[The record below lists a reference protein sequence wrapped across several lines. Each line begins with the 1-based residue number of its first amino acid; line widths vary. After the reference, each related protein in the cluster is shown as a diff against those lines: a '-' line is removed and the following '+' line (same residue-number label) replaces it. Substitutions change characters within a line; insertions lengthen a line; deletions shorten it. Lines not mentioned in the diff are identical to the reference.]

1 MSRPL
6 RRARAVDVA
15 ARAGVSVATVS
26 FVVNGKAEGRVSPAT
41 RLRVLD
47 AIAALGY
54 VTDASARALATGRRR
69 QVALLAHDMTNPFTA
84 QVAAGAAAGIA
95 EATEGTGHLLLLLA
109 AGLAEPDVE
118 PVGAATVD
126 GVLINYP
133 GTLPAG
139 RPDLPVVHLDDPA
152 AGGHQVSL
160 DVAVGARELAGH
172 LADLGHRHVLYLDGN
187 RPWSTF
193 VERRAA
199 FAAEFAA
206 RVPGAVVAD
215 DRCDID
221 LGSALDLAT
230 RRSADWRRS
239 GATVVVAATDV
250 QALGVLAGLHAAG
263 VAVPAQLSVAGFD
276 DIPFAAVSAPPL
288 TTVALP
294 ARELGHRG
302 AVLLAGVIEDPD
314 APVGAPTVLPAR
326 LVVRGSTGPPATV
339 TLSA

>member
-1 MSRPL
+1 MTRPP

-15 ARAGVSVATVS
+15 AHAGVSVATVS

-41 RLRVLD
+41 RQRVLD

-95 EATEGTGHLLLLLA
+95 EATGGTGHLLLLL
-109 AGLAEPDVE
+109 GSDESGPDVE

-152 AGGHQVSL
+152 AGGHQVSM
-160 DVAVGARELAGH
+160 DVEVGARELARH
-172 LADLGHRHVLYLDGN
+172 LAGLGHRRVLHLGTP

-193 VERRAA
+193 AQRRDA
-199 FAAEFAA
+199 FTAELLALA
-206 RVPGAVVAD
+206 PGAVVLD

-221 LGSALDLAT
+221 LAAGVQLA
-230 RRSADWRRS
+230 ADHAQRWLAD
-239 GATVVVAATDV
+239 GVTAVVAATDL
-250 QALGVLAGLHAAG
+250 QAIGVLAGLAAAG
-263 VAVPAQLSVAGFD
+263 VPVPGRLSVAAFD
-276 DIPFAAVSAPPL
+276 DIPFAAVATPPL

-294 ARELGHRG
+294 ARELGRRG
-302 AVLLAGVIEDPD
+302 AVLLAGVIAGDRSEPGE
-314 APVGAPTVLPAR
+314 PVVLPAR
-326 LVVRGSTGPPATV
+326 LVVRDSTGPAC
-339 TLSA
+339 

>member
-1 MSRPL
+1 MTRPP

-109 AGLAEPDVE
+109 SDDAEPDVE

-152 AGGHQVSL
+152 AGGHQVSM
-160 DVAVGARELAGH
+160 DVTVGARELAAH
-172 LADLGHRHVLYLDGN
+172 LAGLGHRHVVFLDSN

-193 VERRAA
+193 VERRTA
-199 FAAEFAA
+199 FTEEFT
-206 RVPGAVVAD
+206 RWVPGAVVTG
-215 DRCDID
+215 DRSGID
-221 LGSALDLAT
+221 LGDAVARAAAALEGWQRA
-230 RRSADWRRS
+230 
-239 GATVVVAATDV
+239 GATAVVTATDV
-250 QALGVLAGLHAAG
+250 QALGVLSALATAG
-263 VAVPAQLSVAGFD
+263 VPVPGGLSVAAFD

-294 ARELGHRG
+294 ARELGRRG
-302 AVLLAGVIEDPD
+302 AVLLSEVIDGTVPDPE
-314 APVGAPTVLPAR
+314 PVVLPAR
-326 LVVRGSTGPPATV
+326 LVVRGSTGPAPW
-339 TLSA
+339 

>member
-1 MSRPL
+1 M
-6 RRARAVDVA
+6 DVA

-84 QVAAGAAAGIA
+84 QVAAGAATGIA
-95 EATEGTGHLLLLLA
+95 EATDGTGHLLLLLA
-109 AGLAEPDVE
+109 AGLDEPDVE

-160 DVAVGARELAGH
+160 DVAVGARELARH
-172 LADLGHRHVLYLDGN
+172 LADLGHRHVLHLDSN

-193 VERRAA
+193 AERRAA
-199 FAAEFAA
+199 FADEFA
-206 RVPGAVVAD
+206 RLVPGAVVTD

-221 LGSALDLAT
+221 LAAARDHAAQRAEG
-230 RRSADWRRS
+230 WRRS
-239 GATVVVAATDV
+239 GATAVVAATDV
-250 QALGVLAGLHAAG
+250 QALGVLAGLHGAG
-263 VAVPAQLSVAGFD
+263 VAVPGQLSVAGFD
-276 DIPFAAVSAPPL
+276 DIPFAEVSSPPL

-302 AVLLAGVIEDPD
+302 AVLLAQVIEDPA
-314 APVGAPTVLPAR
+314 APPGEPVVLPAH
-326 LVVRGSTGPPATV
+326 LVVRGSTGPAAD
-339 TLSA
+339 LIR

>member
-1 MSRPL
+1 MTRPP

-109 AGLAEPDVE
+109 SDDAEPDTE

-152 AGGHQVSL
+152 AGGHQVSM
-160 DVAVGARELAGH
+160 DVTVGARELAAH
-172 LADLGHRHVLYLDGN
+172 LADLGHRHVVFLDSN

-193 VERRAA
+193 AERRTA
-199 FAAEFAA
+199 FTGEFTR
-206 RVPGAVVAD
+206 RVPGAVVTG
-215 DRCDID
+215 DRSGID
-221 LGSALDLAT
+221 LAGAVGRAAAALEGWLG
-230 RRSADWRRS
+230 S
-239 GATVVVAATDV
+239 GATAVVTATDV
-250 QALGVLAGLHAAG
+250 QALGVLSALATAG
-263 VAVPAQLSVAGFD
+263 VPVPGRLSVAAFD

-302 AVLLAGVIEDPD
+302 AVLLSRVIDGTAVDP
-314 APVGAPTVLPAR
+314 APLVLPAH
-326 LVVRGSTGPPATV
+326 LVVRGSTGPP
-339 TLSA
+339 

>member
-1 MSRPL
+1 M
-6 RRARAVDVA
+6 DVA

-41 RLRVLD
+41 RQRVLD

-95 EATEGTGHLLLLLA
+95 EATAGTGHLLLLLA
-109 AGLAEPDVE
+109 SDDAEPDVE

-160 DVAVGARELAGH
+160 DVAVGARELARH
-172 LADLGHRHVLYLDGN
+172 LAGLGHRQVLYLDSN

-193 VERRAA
+193 VERRTA
-199 FAAEFAA
+199 FAAEFTRCA
-206 RVPGAVVAD
+206 PGGELVD

-221 LGSALDLAT
+221 LAAARDHAAQ
-230 RRSADWRRS
+230 RWADWRAA
-239 GATVVVAATDV
+239 GVTAVVAATDV
-250 QALGVLAGLHAAG
+250 QALGVLAGLHEAA
-263 VAVPAQLSVAGFD
+263 VAVPGQLSVAGFD

-302 AVLLAGVIEDPD
+302 AVLLARVIADP
-314 APVGAPTVLPAR
+314 GAPAGEPVVLPAR
-326 LVVRGSTGPPATV
+326 LVVRGSTGPAG
-339 TLSA
+339 

>member
-1 MSRPL
+1 MTRPP

-84 QVAAGAAAGIA
+84 QVAAGAATGIA
-95 EATEGTGHLLLLLA
+95 EATDGTGHLLLLLA
-109 AGLAEPDVE
+109 SDDAEPDTE

-152 AGGHQVSL
+152 AGGHQVSM
-160 DVAVGARELAGH
+160 DVAVGARELAAH
-172 LADLGHRHVLYLDGN
+172 LADLGHRHVVFLDSN

-193 VERRAA
+193 VERRRA
-199 FAAEFAA
+199 FTDEFTR
-206 RVPGAVVAD
+206 RVPGAVVTG
-215 DRCDID
+215 DRSGID
-221 LGSALDLAT
+221 LTGAVGRATAALEGWQRA
-230 RRSADWRRS
+230 
-239 GATVVVAATDV
+239 GATAVVTATDV
-250 QALGVLAGLHAAG
+250 QALGVLAALASAG
-263 VAVPAQLSVAGFD
+263 VAVPGRLSVAAFD

-288 TTVALP
+288 TTVRLP

-302 AVLLAGVIEDPD
+302 ALLLSRVIDGSAVDP
-314 APVGAPTVLPAR
+314 APVVLPAR
-326 LVVRGSTGPPATV
+326 LVVRGSTGRVA
-339 TLSA
+339 

>member
-1 MSRPL
+1 MTRPP

-109 AGLAEPDVE
+109 SDDAEPDTE

-152 AGGHQVSL
+152 AGGHQVSM
-160 DVAVGARELAGH
+160 DVVVGARELAAH
-172 LADLGHRHVLYLDGN
+172 LAGLGHRHVVFVDSN

-193 VERRAA
+193 VERRTA
-199 FAAEFAA
+199 FTDEFAR
-206 RVPGAVVAD
+206 RVPGAVVTG
-215 DRCDID
+215 DRSGID
-221 LGSALDLAT
+221 LAGAVGHATAALEG
-230 RRSADWRRS
+230 WQRS
-239 GATVVVAATDV
+239 GATAVVTATDV
-250 QALGVLAGLHAAG
+250 QALGVLSALAAAG
-263 VAVPAQLSVAGFD
+263 VPVPGRLSVAAFD

-288 TTVALP
+288 TTVRLP

-302 AVLLAGVIEDPD
+302 AVLLSRVIDGTAVDP
-314 APVGAPTVLPAR
+314 APVVLPAQ
-326 LVVRGSTGPPATV
+326 LVVRGSTGPATM
-339 TLSA
+339 

>member
-15 ARAGVSVATVS
+15 AYAGVSVATVS

-95 EATEGTGHLLLLLA
+95 EATGGTGHLLLLL
-109 AGLAEPDVE
+109 GSDESGPDVE

-139 RPDLPVVHLDDPA
+139 RPDLRWCTSTTRPPAGTRCRWTSRSAPASWPATSPPSATAGCSTWAPAPVVDLHPA
-152 AGGHQVSL
+152 PRRLHRR
-160 DVAVGARELAGH
+160 AVRRGPRRGGARRPLR
-172 LADLGHRHVLYLDGN
+172 HRPG
-187 RPWSTF
+187 R
-193 VERRAA
+193 RRAA
-199 FAAEFAA
+199 GHRARAALA
-206 RVPGAVVAD
+206 RRRRHRRGGRDRPPGHRRA
-215 DRCDID
+215 RR
-221 LGSALDLAT
+221 LA
-230 RRSADWRRS
+230 
-239 GATVVVAATDV
+239 
-250 QALGVLAGLHAAG
+250 AAG
-263 VAVPAQLSVAGFD
+263 VPVPARLSVAAFD
-276 DIPFAAVSAPPL
+276 DIPFAAVATPPL

-294 ARELGHRG
+294 ARELGRRG
-302 AVLLAGVIEDPD
+302 AVLLAEVIAGDRTEPGE
-314 APVGAPTVLPAR
+314 PVVLPAH
-326 LVVRGSTGPPATV
+326 LVVRDSTGPAC
-339 TLSA
+339 